1 MKQEIKKLFNIAF
14 LYCILAMIGGV
25 FFREFTRMNNFNGV
39 TSLSLIH
46 THFFV
51 LGTFLFLVLIFIEK
65 EFKISKIKNYN
76 ASILIY
82 NLGLIITSIM
92 FFIRGICDVSFKL
105 SSMYDKIISGFSG
118 IGHITLGI
126 GLVMILLIIKK
137 SIYDF
142 VNK

>member
-1 MKQEIKKLFNIAF
+1 
-14 LYCILAMIGGV
+14 
-25 FFREFTRMNNFNGV
+25 
-39 TSLSLIH
+39 
-46 THFFV
+46 
-51 LGTFLFLVLIFIEK
+51 VLIFIEK